1 MSLALGL
8 VGGVGLLLIA
18 APFLWPRRVAPARR
32 RGPKALTAVK
42 DRLVQAGLERV
53 SVPMFVVVSLV
64 IAAAGAAL
72 CFALLPVAALALV
85 AGGAAGVLPALTV
98 SWRARG
104 RRKAKR
110 LAWPDVV
117 DHLVSAVRSGVPLPD
132 AIAQLAESGPAD
144 LREPF
149 RIFAGEYAA
158 TGNLSVALDDLKLR
172 LADPVADRI
181 VETIRMSREV
191 GGSELPAV
199 LRSLSAY
206 LRQEQALR
214 AEVEARQSW
223 IVNAA
228 RLGVAAPWV
237 VLAMLATR
245 PEAALAYNSPAG
257 AVLIVCGLGVT
268 IVAYRLMMALGR
280 LPEERRWLA

>member
-53 SVPMFVVVSLV
+53 SVPMFLVVSLV